1 MFDKF
6 SFHHKWNEAFLL
18 VINMVCT
25 SCFTCCRTTQDLRYK
40 AKESTTLSHLTWNPE
55 PVPNTLS
62 TTAIPDP
69 TGTYPPTHTDRTP
82 FQYTTKS
89 YWTRRMAL
97 IIFFFFFFVLYRN
110 DAWMT
115 AKVIDSPWNL
125 VISDNEISIIT
136 MISTCCQVCYKYD
149 KKIVKYFCCNLIS
162 WNYFFWN

>member
-1 MFDKF
+1 MYD
-6 SFHHKWNEAFLL
+6 LL
-18 VINMVCT
+18 HVLSN
-25 SCFTCCRTTQDLRYK
+25 DLRLKIQGQGVHHIAPFDMKPRASPKYPVHECNSRPDRNIPPDTHRSAPPSNTPPK
-40 AKESTTLSHLTWNPE
+40 VTGPE
-55 PVPNTLS
+55 EWLWS
-62 TTAIPDP
+62 
-69 TGTYPPTHTDRTP
+69 
-82 FQYTTKS
+82 
-89 YWTRRMAL
+89 
-97 IIFFFFFFVLYRN
+97 FFFFFVLYCN